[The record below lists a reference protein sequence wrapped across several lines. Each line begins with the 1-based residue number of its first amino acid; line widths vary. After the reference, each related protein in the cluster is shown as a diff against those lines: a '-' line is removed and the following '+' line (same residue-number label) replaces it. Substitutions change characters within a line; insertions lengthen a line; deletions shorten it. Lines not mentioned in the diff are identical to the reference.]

1 MKLYD
6 FAMAPNPRR
15 VRMFIAEK
23 GIAIPTEQID
33 LASGQNRTPQ
43 FLAKNPSGGLP
54 VLELD
59 DGSCLAESVAIC
71 RYLEALHPEPRLMG
85 LDARDQAAV
94 EMWNRRMELELFQP
108 LSRTIQNTHPMF
120 KTRMKQ
126 FPDYGE
132 TQRES
137 VKARLER
144 MDRELEGRQ
153 FVAGDRFT
161 IADITAFVPIEFASM
176 MIGLK
181 IDASLK
187 RLARWHESI
196 AARPSAK
203 A

>member
-6 FAMAPNPRR
+6 FALAPNPRR

-23 GIAIPTEQID
+23 GIKIPTEQID

-59 DGSCLAESVAIC
+59 DGTCLAESVAIC

-85 LDARDQAAV
+85 LDARDQATV
-94 EMWNRRMELELFQP
+94 EMWNRRMELELAAP
-108 LSRTIQNTHPMF
+108 VSRTIQNTHSMF

-132 TQRES
+132 TQHES

-181 IDASLK
+181 IDPSLK

>member
-6 FAMAPNPRR
+6 FALAPNPRR

-23 GIAIPTEQID
+23 GIAIPTEQVD

-59 DGSCLAESVAIC
+59 DGTCLAESVAIC

-85 LDARDQAAV
+85 LDARDQAMV
-94 EMWNRRMELELFQP
+94 EMWNRRMELELAAP
-108 LSRTIQNTHPMF
+108 VSRTIQNTHPMF
-120 KTRMKQ
+120 KARMKQ

-132 TQRES
+132 SQHES
-137 VKARLER
+137 VKARLDR

-161 IADITAFVPIEFASM
+161 IADITAFVPIEFAST

-181 IDASLK
+181 IEPSLK
-187 RLARWHESI
+187 RLAPWRESI